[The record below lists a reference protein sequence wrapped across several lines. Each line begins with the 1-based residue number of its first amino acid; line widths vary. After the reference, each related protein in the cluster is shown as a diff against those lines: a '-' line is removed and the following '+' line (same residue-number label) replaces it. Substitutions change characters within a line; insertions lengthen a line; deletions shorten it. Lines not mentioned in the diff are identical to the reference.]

1 MAVLNDIRALF
12 AQCPALK
19 DLEARTDQL
28 ETDAEGYGIFPAGS
42 AIIEQDM
49 RGAATWQY
57 NFIIAATRM
66 TSDDIMRLDNCNFTE
81 ELQDWVQQQNRKGVP
96 LSGNGLS
103 FVSISASNGAFTDWD
118 ENFQYGVYKIQGTLI
133 YEKE

>member
-66 TSDDIMRLDNCNFTE
+66 TADDIMRLDNCNFTE

-96 LSGNGLS
+96 LSGDGLS
-103 FVSISASNGAFTDWD
+103 FV
-118 ENFQYGVYKIQGTLI
+118 NFRLKRSLYRLGRKFPIWCLQNSGHPDL
-133 YEKE
+133 